1 MSLVSLFIQKKS
13 SIGLVTFDALVSE
26 SVTADAEITTNPVEQ
41 GVDVSDNIVLQPLT
55 FKLEAIIS
63 DTPLSYTETFN
74 KINDFVKGSEHE
86 KPSVKAWNELLKL
99 QADRKPFTYQN
110 NLKKYDNVVIK
121 SLNYTQDK
129 DTFNI
134 LSFSATLQEV
144 PTVASQAVSVEQFK
158 DKKVADKSTQ
168 TKDRGLIWLHSQ
180 TTAHKS
186 LARL

>member
-13 SIGLVTFDALVSE
+13 GIGMITFDALVSE
-26 SVTADAEITTNPVEQ
+26 SVTAEAEITNNPVEQ
-41 GVDVSDNIVLQPLT
+41 GVDVSDNIVVQPLS

-74 KINDFVKGSEHE
+74 KIVDFVKGNEHE
-86 KPSVKAWNELLKL
+86 RPSVKAWNELLKL

-110 NLKKYDNVVIK
+110 NLKKYDNVAIK

-134 LSFSATLQEV
+134 LSFSVTLQEV
-144 PTVASQAVSVEQFK
+144 PTVSSQAVKLKQFK
-158 DKKVADKSTQ
+158 DKKVADKSTP
-168 TKDRGLIWLHSQ
+168 TIDRGLV
-180 TTAHKS
+180 
-186 LARL
+186 